1 MRTARNPILACVTA
15 MLLMAATFAGAAE
28 TPVTTPPASP
38 FDEKDAEIVALKKL
52 DWKSVDVTK
61 LDLKSRCVSL
71 VVLNKILDMV
81 GSKAALREDL
91 LMTYIEQNNLAD
103 EYAKAMP
110 SADNQAHLSYEQSQ
124 QVAAAALKTPRV
136 AAEFGDDMDGIDPAM
151 LNNYFTMYTKTCT
164 RNWAEVME
172 ARCAVRSMA
181 KFLESKQML
190 PAFGKWADQE
200 MDRRQKLHEED
211 LQKKQAAYVQT
222 EAENQR
228 KREEIAKKN
237 KEESAINAAAYA
249 AYKASQAENM
259 IPPTRAYTESGGWS
273 DAGDYGIWNTGYY
286 SNAYWAGGAYRT
298 GVRDRYTNGRWS
310 RPSSRRAR

>member
-1 MRTARNPILACVTA
+1 MRTRTMFVVAGVTVV
-15 MLLMAATFAGAAE
+15 LLMATVMAGAAE
-28 TPVTTPPASP
+28 SPAALPPASP
-38 FDEKDAEIVALKKL
+38 FDEKDPEIVAMKKL

-91 LMTYIEQNNLAD
+91 LMTYIEQSNLAD
-103 EYAKAMP
+103 DYAKAMP
-110 SADNQAHLSYEQSQ
+110 SADSQAHLSYEQSQ

-151 LNNYFTMYTKTCT
+151 LDNYFTMYTKTCT

-237 KEESAINAAAYA
+237 KEESAISAAAYA
-249 AYKASQAENM
+249 AYRASQNENM
-259 IPPTRAYTESGGWS
+259 LGPSRGGNDSGGWS
-273 DAGDYGIWNTGYY
+273 DDGDYGIWNTGYY
-286 SNAYWAGGAYRT
+286 SNGCNRPPARH
-298 GVRDRYTNGRWS
+298 GVDQLVNGKSLSWK
-310 RPSSRRAR
+310 RRECG